1 MQDSARVDGES
12 RVGGSA
18 SFDQVGDVGLDV
30 FEGLPGQRS
39 PFDGEHAAVRDGGLS
54 GAAADQG
61 RVQVAWSGKG
71 RIPAGDEGSGEAGL
85 HVIGATGVEPV
96 ALDARREAIEGA
108 GQADGV

>member
-1 MQDSARVDGES
+1 MPAAAMKAESAQYDIGARLVPGPAAATTAWTRGAVQDGARVDGES

-61 RVQVAWSGKG
+61 RVQVAWSEE
-71 RIPAGDEGSGEAGL
+71 R
-85 HVIGATGVEPV
+85 VGV
-96 ALDARREAIEGA
+96 
-108 GQADGV
+108 